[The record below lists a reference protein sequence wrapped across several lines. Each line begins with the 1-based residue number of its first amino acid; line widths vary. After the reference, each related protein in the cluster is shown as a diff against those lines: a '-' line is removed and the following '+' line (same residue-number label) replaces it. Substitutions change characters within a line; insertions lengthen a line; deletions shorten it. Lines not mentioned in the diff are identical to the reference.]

1 MTFESKIEFLRNLGC
16 DEVNHANQTLLEHL
30 IGVYKLLKSWNV
42 PEYIQDAGLFHSVYG
57 TSYFKPVMLIDR
69 EVVKNIIGIPVKEY
83 NIWNSETWWFP
94 LQTGQL
100 LMFPSSTVHQVDTKK
115 GLNTRTS
122 LAFNTFY
129 KGKLGT
135 NNKLTELIL

>member
-16 DEVNHANQTLLEHL
+16 DEIDHANQTLLEHL

-69 EVVKNIIGIPVKEY
+69 EVVKNIIGIHAEALVFIFCFLPQPREQEISNIKNEQVKQDLLLIHRANTEDIALNRMMTWEEAY
-83 NIWNSETWWFP
+83 N
-94 LQTGQL
+94 
-100 LMFPSSTVHQVDTKK
+100 V
-115 GLNTRTS
+115 
-122 LAFNTFY
+122 
-129 KGKLGT
+129 
-135 NNKLTELIL
+135 

>member
-57 TSYFKPVMLIDR
+57 TSYFKPVISSNFSISRSGNVLITYFGLCLISPPTML
-69 EVVKNIIGIPVKEY
+69 
-83 NIWNSETWWFP
+83 S
-94 LQTGQL
+94 
-100 LMFPSSTVHQVDTKK
+100 
-115 GLNTRTS
+115 
-122 LAFNTFY
+122 
-129 KGKLGT
+129 
-135 NNKLTELIL
+135 

>member
-16 DEVNHANQTLLEHL
+16 DEINHANQTLLEHL

-69 EVVKNIIGIPVKEY
+69 EVVKNIIGIHAEALVFIFCFLPQPREQEISNIKNEQVKQDLLLIHRANEEDMALTRMMTWEEAY
-83 NIWNSETWWFP
+83 N
-94 LQTGQL
+94 
-100 LMFPSSTVHQVDTKK
+100 V
-115 GLNTRTS
+115 
-122 LAFNTFY
+122 
-129 KGKLGT
+129 
-135 NNKLTELIL
+135 